1 MKSLFIL
8 LYLSLISTTT
18 LGQTYATAQLEHS
31 PRHHEW
37 IKLKSNG
44 RDLSCF
50 ITYPESSKS
59 AIVILLIHENRGLND
74 WARSMA
80 DQLSEAGYIVV
91 APDLISGISS
101 EYEKTMDYPNSDQAR
116 TSIYAL
122 EQPEV
127 LNDLDAVFTYA
138 ENMPAGTGQVAVMG
152 FCWGGS
158 QTFTYAAHNDRLLA
172 AMVFYGTGPKNEALY
187 ENITAPIYGFY
198 GGSDQRVN
206 ATLPASE
213 AAMKQYQKQYEYEIY
228 EGAGHAYMRS
238 GDDPNGS
245 QENVSARD
253 KSWQRI
259 KAILK
264 HSN

>member
-1 MKSLFIL
+1 MNYTLIFA
-8 LYLSLISTTT
+8 YLSFISVNAFA
-18 LGQTYATAQLEHS
+18 QPHAVAQLDHS

-50 ITYPESSKS
+50 VTYPESSKS
-59 AIVILLIHENRGLND
+59 ALVILLIHENRGLDD

-91 APDLISGISS
+91 APDLISGMSS

-116 TSIYAL
+116 IAIYGL
-122 EQPEV
+122 QQSKV
-127 LNDLDAVFTYA
+127 LNDLDTVFAFA
-138 ENMPAGTGQVAVMG
+138 ENIPAGTGQVAVMG

-158 QTFTYAAHNDRLLA
+158 QTFTYATHNARLLA
-172 AMVFYGTGPKNEALY
+172 GLVFYGTGPKDEGLY
-187 ENITAPIYGFY
+187 ANITAPIYGFY
-198 GGSDQRVN
+198 GGADQRVN
-206 ATLPASE
+206 STLPSSE
-213 AAMKQYQKQYEYEIY
+213 AAMKHYQKQYEYEVY

-245 QENVSARD
+245 AENISARD
-253 KSWQRI
+253 QSWQRI
-259 KAILK
+259 QAILK
-264 HSN
+264 P

>member
-1 MKSLFIL
+1 MKYIFIL
-8 LYLSLISTTT
+8 SYLFLISTST
-18 LGQTYATAQLEHS
+18 LAQPYAVAQLEHS

-50 ITYPESSKS
+50 VTYPESSKS
-59 AIVILLIHENRGLND
+59 ALVILLIHENRGLND

-80 DQLSEAGYIVV
+80 DQLSEAGYVVV
-91 APDLISGISS
+91 APDLISGMSS

-116 TSIYAL
+116 TAIYGL
-122 EQPEV
+122 KQSEV
-127 LNDLDAVFTYA
+127 LNDLDAVFAYA
-138 ENMPAGTGQVAVMG
+138 ENIPAGTGQVAVMG

-158 QTFTYAAHNDRLLA
+158 QTFTYATHNERLLA
-172 AMVFYGTGPKNEALY
+172 GLVFYGTGPKNESSY
-187 ENITAPIYGFY
+187 ESITAPIYGFY
-198 GGSDQRVN
+198 GGADQRVN
-206 ATLPASE
+206 ATLPSSE
-213 AAMKQYQKQYEYEIY
+213 AAMKHYQKQYEYEVY

-245 QENVSARD
+245 PENISARD
-253 KSWQRI
+253 QSWQLI

-264 HSN
+264 P